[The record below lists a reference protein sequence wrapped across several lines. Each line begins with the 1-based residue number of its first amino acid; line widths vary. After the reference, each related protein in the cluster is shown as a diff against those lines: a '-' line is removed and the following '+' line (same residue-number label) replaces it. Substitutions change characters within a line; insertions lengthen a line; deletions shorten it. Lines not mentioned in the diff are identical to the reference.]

1 MIRDM
6 FHGDQEEIASLLKQA
21 STRRISPGRTPK
33 FFVNTRKNKAWWPRF
48 MSNSHLSSGICDD
61 CGGAER
67 GPATTAAVAYQYFA
81 VASIVTDHT
90 RRDLRED
97 KNRWRIGLPGAC
109 EHW

>member
-6 FHGDQEEIASLLKQA
+6 FHGDQEEIASLLKEA
-21 STRRISPGRTPK
+21 STRRISPGRHQ
-33 FFVNTRKNKAWWPRF
+33 FFCKYPQKQGLVG
-48 MSNSHLSSGICDD
+48 SNSHLSSGICDD

-67 GPATTAAVAYQYFA
+67 GRSNYGGSRLSVLA